1 MGEPDNATKA
11 AKAKGSNLRCHFKN
25 TRETAQAIKK
35 MPLHRATAYLKNVL
49 NKTEIIPFRRF
60 MGGIGRHAQA
70 KVHGTSQGRWP
81 KKSAEFLLHMLKNA
95 ESNAEYKG
103 LDADHLVIDHI
114 QVNRAPKMRVGPTG
128 LTVVSI
134 LTCPPLVT
142 LKLFWLRRNKLL
154 LKFQKKLNQPRRR
167 FPKRRK
173 RGRNFKWIGAKVPCK
188 FYLLAI
194 CDHDIAKLLLE
205 ANKYRISF

>member
-1 MGEPDNATKA
+1 MKLAEKKYFFLLQITLNCNSKLSVGKSWIVSYLDFTKFE
-11 AKAKGSNLRCHFKN
+11 KMPRNLHFFSSIQN

-103 LDADHLVIDHI
+103 
-114 QVNRAPKMRVGPTG
+114 NY
-128 LTVVSI
+128 
-134 LTCPPLVT
+134 
-142 LKLFWLRRNKLL
+142 FRNSM
-154 LKFQKKLNQPRRR
+154 N
-167 FPKRRK
+167 
-173 RGRNFKWIGAKVPCK
+173 C
-188 FYLLAI
+188 
-194 CDHDIAKLLLE
+194 
-205 ANKYRISF
+205 

>member
-1 MGEPDNATKA
+1 MGRYAAEPDNAAKA
-11 AKAKGSNLRCHFKN
+11 AKARGSNLRCHFKN

-35 MPLHRATAYLKNVL
+35 MPLHRATTYLKNVL

-103 LDADHLVIDHI
+103 NYFKIFK
-114 QVNRAPKMRVGPTG
+114 NT
-128 LTVVSI
+128 T
-134 LTCPPLVT
+134 
-142 LKLFWLRRNKLL
+142 
-154 LKFQKKLNQPRRR
+154 RRR
-167 FPKRRK
+167 RYNVF
-173 RGRNFKWIGAKVPCK
+173 
-188 FYLLAI
+188 
-194 CDHDIAKLLLE
+194 
-205 ANKYRISF
+205 